1 MDSEFRYW
9 LILTV
14 NAAACGGFFRIG
26 LRLLSPRLL
35 SIAGAFGVAT
45 VLTFWSA
52 RAGSAAMAGAGL
64 AIGFLAS
71 VVGCAALA
79 DLNDRTRGF

>member
-1 MDSEFRYW
+1 MESEIRYW

-14 NAAACGGFFRIG
+14 NAAACGCFFRIG

-35 SIAGAFGVAT
+35 SIAGAFLVAT

-52 RAGSAAMAGAGL
+52 RVGSAAMAGAGL

-71 VVGCAALA
+71 VVGCAVVAGLT
-79 DLNDRTRGF
+79 DRTRGF